1 MEYHAAA
8 VSKCEAT
15 LGESHIGTLTAV
27 YWLAT
32 YWILDGHF
40 GEADAHLQRVYTGIV
55 EAGGEDDRSAQR
67 ARLLLK
73 RWTNVMEQKQRD
85 ADEESPSDTE
95 PLTAIQ

>member
-15 LGESHIGTLTAV
+15 LGKSHIETLTAV

-32 YWILDGHF
+32 YWMLDSRF
-40 GEADAHLQRVYTGIV
+40 SEADAHLQGVYTGLV
-55 EAGGEDDRSAQR
+55 EARGKDHWSAQR

-73 RWTNVMEQKQRD
+73 RWGKYMEQKR
-85 ADEESPSDTE
+85 
-95 PLTAIQ
+95 